1 MARPV
6 RSRPPRPARTA
17 ARRADAPSRA
27 GLGAGGWALLF
38 AASLGAALLLYRP
51 ALSGP
56 FLSDDHHYVIDNAF
70 VRDLSPASAL
80 RILDPTSDAAL
91 SVSNYAPV
99 QLLLHAAALRVF
111 GEDPTGHHVINVGL
125 HALASVLL
133 VALFLQAGL
142 PLLAALLGGALFL
155 AHPANVEA
163 VAWISQ
169 LKSSS
174 SLVLALAAL
183 LAYGRRPGLATVFFA
198 LALLAKGH
206 AVIALPIAALFEWLR
221 SGRVRW
227 RWIALWAALFAA
239 YAVVE
244 ITSHERNQGGAP
256 PRDDAPAVWLRSV
269 VAIAMRYLVMAASSW
284 GTSAFHETE
293 PARSPLDPWFLA
305 GLVVFAGLGWRLV
318 VTLKR
323 RSPEAVFWIWALVA
337 FAPVSQV
344 FPFLYPMADRYLYFM
359 LPGLIGAALFA
370 ARDAAGWL
378 PEPRRR
384 SASVAAALGVAAL
397 GVFFAVRSVERAA
410 VWRSAA
416 SLVADAA
423 AHYPGGVSANLLRAK
438 RAAQIGDA
446 SEVAAALRAA
456 AQRGYTLFE
465 PLDTDPAFAEVR
477 DRPEFR
483 AVISEIAGGW
493 ILRGREREDPTQQ
506 ELQMIGHA
514 HYARGEKAEAIAVLR
529 RALAKG
535 GARDEQIRAD
545 LAALGAPEP
554 GGS

>member
-1 MARPV
+1 M
-6 RSRPPRPARTA
+6 
-17 ARRADAPSRA
+17 
-27 GLGAGGWALLF
+27 L
-38 AASLGAALLLYRP
+38 
-51 ALSGP
+51 
-56 FLSDDHHYVIDNAF
+56 DNAF
-70 VRDLSPASAL
+70 VHDLSLASAV

-91 SVSNYAPV
+91 SISNYAPV
-99 QLLLHAAALRVF
+99 QMLMHAAALRVF
-111 GEDPTGHHVINVGL
+111 GEEPTGHHLINVVL

-133 VALFLQAGL
+133 VALFLEAGL
-142 PLLAALLGGALFL
+142 ARLPALLGGALFL

-169 LKSSS
+169 LKSSA

-183 LAYGRRPGLATVFFA
+183 LAWGRRPGLATGFFA

-206 AVIALPIAALFEWLR
+206 AVIALPIAALFDWLR
-221 SGRVRW
+221 TGRVRW

-244 ITSHERNQGGAP
+244 IVSHERNQGGAP
-256 PRDDAPAVWLRSV
+256 LRSDAPAVWLRTV
-269 VAIAMRYLVMAASSW
+269 VAIAMRYLAMAATSW

-305 GLVVFAGLGWRLV
+305 GLVAFPLLGWRLV

-323 RSPEAVFWIWALVA
+323 RSQEAVFWIWALVA
-337 FAPVSQV
+337 FAPVSQI

-370 ARDAAGWL
+370 VRDAEGRL
-378 PEPRRR
+378 PEASRR
-384 SASVAAALGVAAL
+384 AAGVAAALLAAAL
-397 GVFFAVRSVERAA
+397 VGFFAVRSAERAA

-416 SLVADAA
+416 SLIADAA
-423 AHYPGGVSANLLRAK
+423 AHYPEGVSANLLRAR
-438 RAAQIGDA
+438 RAAQIDD
-446 SEVAAALRAA
+446 VAGVVAALRAA

-465 PLDTDPAFAEVR
+465 PIDTDPAFAGVR
-477 DRPEFR
+477 EQPEFR

-493 ILRGREREDPTQQ
+493 ILRGRGQDDPTQQ

-514 HYARGEKAEAIAVLR
+514 HFARGEKAEAIAVLR

-545 LAALGAPEP
+545 LAALGEPVPPPE
-554 GGS
+554 

>member
-1 MARPV
+1 V
-6 RSRPPRPARTA
+6 
-17 ARRADAPSRA
+17 RA
-27 GLGAGGWALLF
+27 GLPAGGWALLF

-56 FLSDDHHYVIDNAF
+56 FLSDDHHYVMDNAF
-70 VRDLSPASAL
+70 VHDLSFASAL

-91 SVSNYAPV
+91 SISNYAPV
-99 QLLLHAAALRVF
+99 QMLLHAVALRVF
-111 GEDPTGHHVINVGL
+111 GEDPTGHHVINVVL

-133 VALFLQAGL
+133 VALFLESGL
-142 PLLAALLGGALFL
+142 PRSAALLGGALFL

-169 LKSSS
+169 LKSSA
-174 SLVLALAAL
+174 SLVLALATL
-183 LAYGRRPGLATVFFA
+183 LAWGRRPGLATGFFG

-206 AVIALPIAALFEWLR
+206 AVIALPIAALWDWQR

-227 RWIALWAALFAA
+227 RWMALWAAIFAA
-239 YAVVE
+239 YAVIE
-244 ITSHERNQGGAP
+244 IVSHERNQGDAP
-256 PRDDAPAVWLRSV
+256 LRSDAPAVWLRTL
-269 VAIAMRYLVMAASSW
+269 VAIATRYLVMAASSW

-293 PARSPLDPWFLA
+293 PARSPLDPWFLI

-337 FAPVSQV
+337 YAPVSQI

-370 ARDAAGWL
+370 ARDLAGRL
-378 PEPRRR
+378 PERRR
-384 SASVAAALGVAAL
+384 RVAGVAAALLSATLA
-397 GVFFAVRSVERAA
+397 VFFAVRSVERAA

-416 SLVADAA
+416 SLIADAA
-423 AHYPGGVSANLLRAK
+423 AHYPDGVSANLLRAR
-438 RAAQIGDA
+438 RAAQVDD
-446 SEVAAALRAA
+446 VAGVVAALRAA

-465 PLDTDPAFAEVR
+465 PIDTDPAFAGMREH
-477 DRPEFR
+477 PEFR

-493 ILRGREREDPTQQ
+493 IIRGRTREDPTQQ

-514 HYARGEKAEAIAVLR
+514 HFARGEKAEAIAVLR

-545 LAALGAPEP
+545 LAALGEPVPAPR
-554 GGS
+554 